1 MGGQRDTPDNLLQ
14 RVELLRGDIFDFASL
29 TGGTQRIQLRSGNV
43 CRTLAADG
51 CQPMPTFLQD
61 FLGLTAV
68 ATRQARNAAFLQP
81 FPSP

>member
-1 MGGQRDTPDNLLQ
+1 MCVERLQ
-14 RVELLRGDIFDFASL
+14 LM
-29 TGGTQRIQLRSGNV
+29 
-43 CRTLAADG
+43 G

-68 ATRQARNAAFLQP
+68 ATRQARNAAFLQS